1 MKNALNGL
9 LSRLDMVE
17 ERTSEIKDM
26 LIETSQIKMQMEKK
40 REWKIQVTDHYSKIP
55 DFYS

>member
-1 MKNALNGL
+1 MKNALSGL

-40 REWKIQVTDHYSKIP
+40 RE
-55 DFYS
+55 